1 MGEYRD
7 ESRALSFLYGT
18 ALGRLCLRVLCA
30 PWLSRVV
37 GRFMDSRLSRGMIPS
52 FARKNGI
59 DLSICQKT
67 RFSSFNDF
75 FTRQLKE
82 GVRPVDMDPGV
93 FVSPC
98 DGRLSVWP
106 VTREGTFTIKGGT
119 YTLRSLV
126 QDAPGWEAF
135 VGGTCLVFRLC
146 VGDYHRYHFPDSGT
160 LGSGGFIPGRLH
172 TVRPIALEHGPVFK
186 ENSREYSY
194 LQTHHF
200 GRLLQVEVGAMLVG
214 KIQNHRDI
222 TTFTR
227 GQEKGMFLYG
237 GSTVVLFLEPGHLEL
252 LPDFPSDGEE
262 RQVLLGQTL
271 GRRPAESRP

>member
-7 ESRALSFLYGT
+7 ESKALSFLYGT
-18 ALGRLCLRVLCA
+18 VLGRLCLKALCA
-30 PWLSRVV
+30 PWLSRLA
-37 GRFMDSRLSRGMIPS
+37 GAYMDSPLSKGLIAS
-52 FARKNGI
+52 FVRNNGI

-67 RFSSFNDF
+67 DFTCFNDF

-82 GVRPVDMDPGV
+82 GVRPMDMTPHT

-98 DGRLSVWP
+98 DGRLSVYP
-106 VTREGTFTIKGGT
+106 ITKEGTFTIKGGT
-119 YTLRSLV
+119 YTLESLLAG
-126 QDAPGWEAF
+126 APALEPF

-160 LGSGGFIPGRLH
+160 LGEGRFIPGKLH
-172 TVRPIALEHGPVFK
+172 TVRPIAMEHGPVFK
-186 ENSREYSY
+186 ENSREYTF
-194 LQTHHF
+194 LHTDHF
-200 GRLLQVEVGAMLVG
+200 GTMVQVEVGAMLVG
-214 KIQNHRDI
+214 KIKNHPGI
-222 TTFTR
+222 TRFQR

-237 GSTVVLFLEPGHLEL
+237 GSTVVLMLEPGQVTL

-271 GRRPAESRP
+271 GHRTK